1 MSAAGFVHVI
11 GASGRSG
18 AALAAVLGA
27 RIVPV
32 VRDAAKWTALGFGV
46 PPRSADLT
54 DAAALARAL
63 GDATSIVSC
72 AHARHTA
79 RIIAAAPSEAR
90 LVLLGSTR
98 KFTRW
103 PDEHGNG
110 VLAGEAALLASG
122 RRGVM
127 LHPTMI
133 YGAQGEDNVRRLA
146 ALMRRLPV
154 LPMPSGGRSLV
165 QPIHQSDVTRSI
177 LAALARDW
185 VGPGTLIIAGPEP
198 VTYADFARAVARAA
212 GLGVPRTISAP
223 SGLLIALASVAR
235 CIPGSPRIGT
245 AEIRRLLEDK
255 AFDIGP
261 MRDELGVTPI
271 PLAEGLALTFGA
283 NHGAAR

>member
-1 MSAAGFVHVI
+1 MRHHRAMSEAGFVHVI

-18 AALAAVLGA
+18 AALATVLGA

-32 VRDAAKWTALGFGV
+32 VRDAAKWTALGFDV

-54 DAAALARAL
+54 DAAALAWAL

-110 VLAGEAALLASG
+110 VLAGEAVLLASG

-146 ALMRRLPV
+146 TLLRRLPV
-154 LPMPSGGRSLV
+154 VPLPGGGRALV
-165 QPIHQSDVTRSI
+165 QPIHQDDLTRCI
-177 LAALARDW
+177 RAALEIAWD
-185 VGPGTLIIAGPEP
+185 GPHSVVVAGPIP
-198 VTYADFARAVARAA
+198 VSYADFVCAVA
-212 GLGVPRTISAP
+212 
-223 SGLLIALASVAR
+223 
-235 CIPGSPRIGT
+235 
-245 AEIRRLLEDK
+245 
-255 AFDIGP
+255 
-261 MRDELGVTPI
+261 
-271 PLAEGLALTFGA
+271 
-283 NHGAAR
+283 

>member
-1 MSAAGFVHVI
+1 MRHHRAMSAAGFVHVI

-18 AALAAVLGA
+18 AALATVLGA

-63 GDATSIVSC
+63 GDATHIVSG

-79 RIIAAAPSEAR
+79 RIIAAAPHDAR

-110 VLAGEAALLASG
+110 VLAGEAVLLASG

-146 ALMRRLPV
+146 NVLRRLPV
-154 LPMPSGGRSLV
+154 LPLPGGGRFLV
-165 QPIHQSDVTRSI
+165 QPIYQADVTRCI
-177 LAALARDW
+177 RAALAHRW
-185 VGPGTLIIAGPEP
+185 QGPNALVIAGPAA
-198 VTYADFARAVARAA
+198 VRYSDFV
-212 GLGVPRTISAP
+212 
-223 SGLLIALASVAR
+223 
-235 CIPGSPRIGT
+235 
-245 AEIRRLLEDK
+245 
-255 AFDIGP
+255 
-261 MRDELGVTPI
+261 
-271 PLAEGLALTFGA
+271 
-283 NHGAAR
+283 